1 VKRLAVAL
9 LATVLLGAD
18 LRIQVLTPFR
28 MTTLVVEAPQ
38 VELGGQR
45 LSLTRA
51 VTLQGDASEISFQA
65 GGQKLRGPRFT
76 SKVPS
81 VVLQLPDGTRRR
93 YRGSLEVSVSNGVL
107 QAVVTTT
114 LEDAVA
120 AASAAEM
127 PSALAEARKAQEVA
141 VRSYYT
147 ASAARHRGFDFC
159 DTTHCQFLKDT
170 AGDVSTRGLVLSY
183 EGRPFG
189 AMYFRNC
196 GGQTRPAAAVGLQ
209 GSGYPYFGV
218 ECDVCRRD
226 PERWKI
232 ELPVAAAGELLTGKR
247 DENVRLQLAR
257 QFGWNSL
264 RSNDYSVERVG
275 EHVEVSGK
283 GHGHG
288 VGMCQRG
295 AAAMAASGYDFTRI
309 LQHYYPRSAIQQ
321 RQMATDEHR

>member
-9 LATVLLGAD
+9 LATVLHGAD
-18 LRIQVLTPFR
+18 LRVQVLTPFR
-28 MTTLVVEAPQ
+28 LTTLVVEAPQ

-45 LSLTRA
+45 VTSGLP
-51 VTLQGDASEISFQA
+51 VTLHGNASEITFQA
-65 GGQKLRGPRFT
+65 GSQKLRGPRFT
-76 SKVPS
+76 SKGPS
-81 VVLQLPDGTRRR
+81 VVLQLPEGTRRR
-93 YRGSLEVSVSNGVL
+93 YRGSLDVGVSDGVL
-107 QAVVTTT
+107 QAIVTMT

-120 AASAAEM
+120 GASAAEM
-127 PSALAEARKAQEVA
+127 PSAGPEARKAQEVA

-147 ASAARHRGFDFC
+147 ASPGRHRGFDFC

-170 AGDVSTRGLVLSY
+170 TGEVGATSSTRGLVLSY

-196 GGQTRPAAAVGLQ
+196 GGQTRSAAGVGLQ
-209 GSGYPYFGV
+209 SAGYPYFSV
-218 ECDVCRRD
+218 ECDACRRD

-232 ELPVAAAGELLTGKR
+232 DLPLPAAEVLLTGR
-247 DENVRLQLAR
+247 LDENRRLELAR

-264 RSNDYSVERVG
+264 RSNDYKAVRVG
-275 EHVEVSGK
+275 DHVEVSGK

-295 AAAMAASGYDFTRI
+295 AAAMAASGYDFTTI
-309 LQHYYPRSAIQQ
+309 LRHYYPRSAVGLG
-321 RQMATDEHR
+321 AE